1 MGATNCP
8 ETPRQKMIAMMYLV
22 YTALLA
28 LNVSVEILNGFVT
41 VGDAMN
47 ESNKNIEIQLLE
59 AYDMF
64 DQAMMAD
71 STKAVKYYEAAQTI
85 RAYTDSVKNLIDEGR
100 YGFLCYMQK
109 SADVVRHNADKSTTK
124 RKIPLVDGSGNP
136 LLDSAK
142 VALDLGGLDIIDKK
156 DNTDMGTH
164 YFYNEG
170 NGKAI
175 DIKNAIIAYK
185 EKVAAIFQDTS
196 LTHDTVEVNF
206 GMNVEGEFWS
216 EHAGRLVNWEEYNF
230 DGAIAV
236 ADIVCL
242 SRMKSELMNAEYD
255 AVKKLFGMIGK
266 EDFKFD
272 QIAAICRPT
281 SSYVIQGGK
290 YEMKVNVGAY
300 DSKREFRAVI
310 NGAEYRSGA
319 DGSIT
324 YTAGAGAPGE
334 RKIHGVVYMMK
345 DGKEEQYPFDESYFV
360 AAPVAV
366 TELVKM
372 NVVYAGIDNPASIG
386 VPGVASK
393 DITPTI
399 TTGNATI
406 VKDAGDGNYIIK
418 PTKIGKMSLKVMA
431 KIDGQTKDMG
441 TKEIRIKRIPK
452 PSLRIGS
459 FKSGDQASKTEITA
473 NPVLRASMED
483 FDFQIPALKINSF
496 VFNVQGSGALDLNGS
511 GNRLTPE
518 MISRIN
524 NAKRGQKIYIT
535 DVTVKTPDGVTHSLD
550 CTLRLK

>member
-47 ESNKNIEIQLLE
+47 ESNKNIDTQIVE
-59 AYDMF
+59 AYNMF
-64 DQAMMAD
+64 DQAMILD

-85 RAYTDSVKNLIDEGR
+85 RAYSDSVKSLIDEGR
-100 YGFLCYMQK
+100 YGFLCYIQK
-109 SADVVRHNADKSTTK
+109 SADVVRHNADQTTTK
-124 RKIPLVDGSGNP
+124 RKIPLVDGSGNF

-164 YFYNEG
+164 FFYNEG
-170 NGKAI
+170 TGKAI
-175 DIKNAIIAYK
+175 DIKNAIIEYK
-185 EKVAAIFQDTS
+185 EKVAAVFRDTN
-196 LTHDTVEVNF
+196 LTHDTVDVNF

-216 EHAGRLVNWEEYNF
+216 SHAGRLVSWEEYNF

-255 AVKKLFGMIGK
+255 AIKKLFGMIGK

-310 NGAEYRSGA
+310 NGAEYKSGP

-334 RKIHGVVYMMK
+334 RKVHGVVYMMK
-345 DGKEEQYPFDESYFV
+345 DGVEEEYPFDESYFV

-459 FKSGDQASKTEITA
+459 FKSGDQVSKAEITA

-535 DVTVKTPDGVTHSLD
+535 DVTVKTPDGATHSLD

>member
-47 ESNKNIEIQLLE
+47 ESNKNIETQLLE

-164 YFYNEG
+164 YFYKEG

-196 LTHDTVEVNF
+196 LTHDTVDVNF

-372 NVVYAGIDNPASIG
+372 NVVYAGIDNPVSIG

-393 DITPTI
+393 DITPSI

-418 PTKIGKMSLKVMA
+418 PSKIGKMTLKVVA

-441 TKEIRIKRIPK
+441 SKEIRIKRIPK